1 VVVVA
6 SAFLGL
12 QTIGALL
19 TDDEP
24 FVEWVTDKT
33 IARGGITFLVA
44 RPGAGKSLLAY
55 YIAACVLTGNPAFG
69 LLAVQQ
75 GAVAYIDLDGRKS
88 VARMRAIAALRG
100 VGLEDG
106 EIGTLPLYI
115 AAQRSSAD
123 LRDPIMLQ
131 ATLDELA
138 AIPNLML
145 VVLDT
150 FSDLHHGKEGNPD
163 DMTDTVAGAVEVAT
177 RFNCG
182 VLIIHHARKN
192 GGNELEDVRGAS
204 SIVAKADAVFILK
217 TEREE
222 DDNPGKLTLLQRKAR
237 LTEEAKPRHLVLE
250 ANGDVDGT
258 LQSYVFA
265 LDENAARGGR
275 PATAAKE
282 ADTLAT
288 RLLWQDQA
296 MPKGEL
302 VKQLMAAGIA
312 QATAYR
318 AANVHYQNSHE
329 IGVTDVLI
337 KSETPVSQGET
348 RLSQSPSENDS
359 QGAFENPD
367 SDQSDDDDPVA
378 EAWDT
383 LIAWANGTCKE
394 LPDIVQAAGEA
405 ASVMRD
411 PSEPLNSYA
420 SRLFAVYRAWR
431 DAA

>member
-1 VVVVA
+1 MA

-12 QTIGALL
+12 QSIGALL

-24 FVEWVTDKT
+24 FVEWVADKT

-55 YIAACVLTGNPAFG
+55 YIAACVLTGNPVFG
-69 LLAVQQ
+69 ALAVQQ
-75 GAVAYIDLDGRKS
+75 GAVAYVDLDGRKS
-88 VARMRAIAALRG
+88 VARMRAIAALHG
-100 VGLEDG
+100 VGLEDD
-106 EIGTLPLYI
+106 EIAALPLFI

-138 AIPNLML
+138 AIPDLML

-150 FSDLHHGKEGNPD
+150 FSDLHHGKEGSPD
-163 DMTDTVAGAVEVAT
+163 DMTDTVTGAVEIAT

-182 VLIIHHARKN
+182 VLVIHHARKN

-217 TEREE
+217 TERED
-222 DDNPGKLTLLQRKAR
+222 DDNPGRLTLLQRKAR
-237 LTEEAKPRHLVLE
+237 LTEEAKPRHLILQ

-258 LQSYVFA
+258 LTSYVFA
-265 LDENAARGGR
+265 LEENAARGGR

-282 ADTLAT
+282 AGELVT
-288 RLLWQDQA
+288 RLLWKDQD

-318 AANVHYQNSHE
+318 VANVHYQKPPD
-329 IGVTDVLI
+329 IGVADVLI
-337 KSETPVSQGET
+337 NPETPALQGET
-348 RLSQSPSENDS
+348 GLSGSPSEGDAHE
-359 QGAFENPD
+359 AFDNPHG
-367 SDQSDDDDPVA
+367 DQDGDDDPVA
-378 EAWDT
+378 EAWDA
-383 LIAWANGTCKE
+383 LISWANSDCKE
-394 LPDIVQAAGEA
+394 LPDNVEAAGKQTG
-405 ASVMRD
+405 VVRD
-411 PSEPLNSYA
+411 PSESLNRFA
-420 SRLFAVYRAWR
+420 SRIFTGYRAWR
-431 DAA
+431 EAA

>member
-1 VVVVA
+1 MA

-12 QTIGALL
+12 QSIGALL
-19 TDDEP
+19 TDNEP
-24 FVEWVTDKT
+24 FVEWVVDKT

-55 YIAACVLTGNPAFG
+55 YIAACVLTGTPVFG

-88 VARMRAIAALRG
+88 IARMRAIAALHG
-100 VGLEDG
+100 IGLDDG
-106 EIGTLPLYI
+106 DIAVLPLYI
-115 AAQRSSAD
+115 GAQRSSAD

-138 AIPNLML
+138 AIPNLTL

-163 DMTDTVAGAVEVAT
+163 DMTDTVAGAVEIAT
-177 RFNCG
+177 HFNCG

-237 LTEEAKPRHLVLE
+237 LTEEARPRYLTL
-250 ANGDVDGT
+250 NTDGDVDGA
-258 LQSYVFA
+258 LHSYGFSLA
-265 LDENAARGGR
+265 DTSGRIGR
-275 PATAAKE
+275 PATTSKE
-282 ADTLAT
+282 ADEIAT
-288 RLLWQDQA
+288 RLLWQTAD
-296 MPKGEL
+296 MPRVEL
-302 VKQLMAAGIA
+302 VKRLVAAGIP

-318 AANVHYQNSHE
+318 VANVHYQKRSE

-337 KSETPVSQGET
+337 NQGTPVLQGET
-348 RLSQSPSENDS
+348 GLSDSPRKNDSHGHSENAD
-359 QGAFENPD
+359 G
-367 SDQSDDDDPVA
+367 DQCRNDDPVA
-378 EAWDT
+378 GAWDT
-383 LIAWANGTCKE
+383 LIAWANGNCKE
-394 LPDIVQAAGEA
+394 LPDDVQAAGNQAGIVRDSSESLNRYAGRIFA
-405 ASVMRD
+405 A
-411 PSEPLNSYA
+411 
-420 SRLFAVYRAWR
+420 YREWR

>member
-1 VVVVA
+1 VA

-19 TDDEP
+19 NDDEP

-44 RPGAGKSLLAY
+44 RAGAGKSLLAY
-55 YIAACVLTGNPAFG
+55 HITACVLTGNPVFG
-69 LLAVQQ
+69 VLAVQQ

-88 VARMRAIAALRG
+88 IAKMRAIAALRG
-100 VGLEDG
+100 VGIDDE
-106 EIGTLPLYI
+106 EIAAQPLFI

-123 LRDPIMLQ
+123 LRDPIMLR
-131 ATLDELA
+131 AVLDELA
-138 AIPNLML
+138 TIPNLLL

-163 DMTDTVAGAVEVAT
+163 DMTDTVTGAVEIAT

-192 GGNELEDVRGAS
+192 GGNELEDVRGAT

-237 LTEEAKPRHLVLE
+237 LTEEAKPRHLILQ
-250 ANGDVDGT
+250 ADGDVDGT

-265 LDENAARGGR
+265 LAEHAARGGR

-282 ADTLAT
+282 ADALVT

-296 MPKGEL
+296 MPKVEL

-318 AANVHYQNSHE
+318 AANVHYQNQPDL
-329 IGVTDVLI
+329 GVTDVLI
-337 KSETPVSQGET
+337 KPETLAPQGET
-348 RLSQSPSENDS
+348 GLSNGVGGDDSRGVYQNAEGDQDGDNDS
-359 QGAFENPD
+359 VPA
-367 SDQSDDDDPVA
+367 
-378 EAWDT
+378 AWDT
-383 LIAWANGTCKE
+383 LIAWAHGDSQE
-394 LPDIVQAAGEA
+394 LPDDVRAAGERTGVVCDASESLNRYA
-405 ASVMRD
+405 ARVFATYHVWR
-411 PSEPLNSYA
+411 A
-420 SRLFAVYRAWR
+420 SA
-431 DAA
+431 